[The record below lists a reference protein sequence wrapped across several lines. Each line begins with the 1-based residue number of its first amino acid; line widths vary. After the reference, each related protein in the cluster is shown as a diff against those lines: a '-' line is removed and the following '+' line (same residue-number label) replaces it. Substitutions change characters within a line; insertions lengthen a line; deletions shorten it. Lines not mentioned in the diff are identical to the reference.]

1 MSASHIDPNKP
12 ISKASFEHKVT
23 ALLVLED
30 GTIFEGFGFGAATT
44 NVGEVCF
51 NTSMT
56 GYQEIMTDPSY
67 AGQIINFTFP
77 HIGNIGTNP
86 VDIETDVPACLGMI
100 VRNPLT
106 SPSNWRDN
114 QDLSA
119 WLAHHNLPGI
129 AGIDTRALTQYIRD
143 HGAPRGVICHQPDG
157 QFDRD
162 ALHKM
167 ATQWP
172 GLAGM
177 DLAKEVTRQSASGW
191 TQGSYDLDSQSHS
204 STAPVHKVV
213 ALDYGI
219 KQNIMRCLTDA
230 GCDVTVLP
238 ATSTAEEILAHQPDG
253 VFLSN
258 GPGDPAATSDYTG
271 QEIAKIVE
279 ADLPVFGICIGH
291 QLLVLSQ
298 GGKTV
303 KMERGHRGANHP
315 VKDLMTGQIEIT
327 SQNHGFMVD
336 EDSLP
341 DHLEVTHRSLF
352 DGSVEGVRHK
362 SKPMFCVQYHPESSP
377 GPHDSTH
384 LFARFTQMMT
394 DAKSAKQER

>member
-1 MSASHIDPNKP
+1 MTVNQIRPDTP
-12 ISKASFEHKVT
+12 IEKATFSSSPT
-23 ALLVLED
+23 AVLVLED
-30 GTIFEGFGFGAATT
+30 GTVFEGVGFGAETT

-100 VRNPLT
+100 VRNEVT
-106 SPSNWRDN
+106 TASNWRDH
-114 QDLSA
+114 QGLSE
-119 WLAHHNLPGI
+119 WLASHNLPGI
-129 AGIDTRALTQYIRD
+129 AGIDTRALTKRIRD
-143 HGAPRGVICHQPDG
+143 EGAPKGVICHRADG
-157 QFDRD
+157 QFDIP
-162 ALHKM
+162 ALQEM
-167 ATQWP
+167 AKSWP
-172 GLAGM
+172 GLKGM
-177 DLAKEVTRQSASGW
+177 DLAKEVTGDSERHW
-191 TQGSYDLDSQSHS
+191 TQGSYDLGAQSHS
-204 STAPVHKVV
+204 STQPRFKVV

-219 KQNIMRCLTDA
+219 KQNIMRCLIDA
-230 GCDVTVLP
+230 SCDVTVMP
-238 ATSTAEEILAHQPDG
+238 ATSTAAEVLAHQPDG

-258 GPGDPAATSDYTG
+258 GPGDPAATADYAG
-271 QEIAKIVE
+271 SEIAALV
-279 ADLPVFGICIGH
+279 DSGLPVFGICIGH

-362 SKPMFCVQYHPESSP
+362 EKPMFCVQYHPESSP

-384 LFARFTQMMT
+384 LFQRFTQAMT
-394 DAKSAKQER
+394 DAKSGKEER

>member
-1 MSASHIDPNKP
+1 MSVSPIQPDKP
-12 ISKASFEHKVT
+12 IQKAIFDAKPT
-23 ALLVLED
+23 AVLVLED
-30 GTIFEGFGFGAATT
+30 GTIFEGRGFGAVTT

-100 VRNPLT
+100 VRNELT
-106 SPSNWRDN
+106 SPSNWRDTA
-114 QDLSA
+114 DLSA

-129 AGIDTRALTQYIRD
+129 SGIDTRALTQYIRD
-143 HGAPRGVICHQPDG
+143 NGAPRGVLCHQPDG
-157 QFDRD
+157 QFDMP
-162 ALHKM
+162 ALLAM
-167 ATQWP
+167 AKNWP
-172 GLAGM
+172 GLNGM
-177 DLAKEVTRQSASGW
+177 DLAKSVTRDSSDSW
-191 TQGSYDLDSQSHS
+191 VQGSYDLDSQDHTSRKA
-204 STAPVHKVV
+204 THKVV

-219 KQNIMRCLTDA
+219 KQNIMRCLVDA
-230 GCDVTVLP
+230 GCDVTVMP
-238 ATSTAEEILAHQPDG
+238 ATSTADEILAHQPDG

-258 GPGDPAATSDYTG
+258 GPGDPAATADYTG
-271 QEIAKIVE
+271 KEIAKIVE
-279 ADLPVFGICIGH
+279 TGLPVFGICIGH

-303 KMERGHRGANHP
+303 KMDRGHRGANHP
-315 VKDLMTGQIEIT
+315 VKDLTTGQIEIT

-362 SKPMFCVQYHPESSP
+362 NKPMFCVQYHPESSP

-384 LFARFTQMMT
+384 LFARFTTMMA
-394 DAKSAKQER
+394 DAKSAKEER